1 MEVDSGE
8 PFAIREISTKTDLVN
23 RIKIKTDSITKIENR
38 HLLDIEIVTGTNTT
52 KVEEVVSLV
61 ELALG
66 HEFVAQ
72 DFAPLNFSTN
82 IQ

>member
-1 MEVDSGE
+1 M
-8 PFAIREISTKTDLVN
+8 N
-23 RIKIKTDSITKIENR
+23 RIKIKTDSITKIENK
-38 HLLDIEIVTGTNTT
+38 HLLNTNFVTGTNTT

-61 ELALG
+61 EPALG